1 MRTSLTLLFLL
12 SSLAIV
18 PGVSAQT
25 CQISSIAAITS
36 DSQLTDNNDGTIS
49 DTKTGL
55 MWKKCVEGV
64 TDNLCNTGAATSFTW
79 QSALQQPGVV
89 NSTGFATYHDW
100 RLPDMKELASIVEEQ
115 CYDPA
120 INLHRFPNTQS
131 MVVWSGSPNAVSGAA
146 AWYVDFNYGYLDFI
160 SRSFTFQVRL
170 VRDDQ

>member
-1 MRTSLTLLFLL
+1 MRANLTLIFLL
-12 SSLAIV
+12 STLAIV

-25 CQISSIAAITS
+25 CQISSIVASTP

-64 TDNLCNTGAATSFTW
+64 MDNLCNIGDATSFTW

-100 RLPDMKELASIVEEQ
+100 RLPNMKELASIIEEQ

-120 INLHRFPNTQS
+120 INLHRFPNTPS
-131 MVVWSGSPNAVSGAA
+131 MVVWSGSPHVTYVSA